1 MELIDGNFVIDLI
14 ENQKSLT
21 NKQAVCYNGD
31 ILVFRVFY
39 PGLLEDFLAKGLCLQ
54 ECQLLK

>member
-21 NKQAVCYNGD
+21 NKQAKCYNGD

-54 ECQLLK
+54 ECELIK

>member
-1 MELIDGNFVIDLI
+1 MESIDGNFVIDLI

-21 NKQAVCYNGD
+21 NKQAKCYNGD

-54 ECQLLK
+54 ECELIK